1 MISLF
6 EVMCRCFKSITM
18 KKTIFLI
25 FCLISSIILKAQKA
39 FDEYLVDKNFIP
51 FATHDEQTLPTSTAD
66 ASVTVNASNHVNK
79 VRQSIFGQNSVAW
92 QGNVNPTASREQHWK
107 NANFSL
113 LRFPGGNWS
122 NRFFWD
128 GNTPSS
134 IKTESAMNGD
144 IANLTSGTD
153 GWTLETDEFPD
164 LLTHTGA
171 DGIVCV
177 NVGYAFYGTDA
188 DPVTTAADYAAAWVN
203 QYNVVQNLGIKY
215 WELGN
220 ENYGPWQAGFDLATP
235 QLYADA
241 CVIFAQKMKAVDP
254 TIKIGVVLYEGEGG
268 FNDTPQAK
276 DWNEVVLPTVE
287 DYADFLIIHHYPHP
301 ASNQNDISE
310 SAIYDAISVVD
321 ESMEML
327 HNQIETYTSKPG
339 DYYPVAT
346 TEFNMRAGIRNMSRT
361 NALFTT
367 MMLAEY
373 AKHDYGAVTQWDL
386 QNGFNTETG
395 DHGLVSSRDPFLDEG
410 SVNPEFYAFYYMD
423 KYFGDM
429 VVGSSSSD
437 GEIIT
442 YATTFATGELGLIV
456 VNKGATDKVVDLNLN
471 GYSSGTRMYW
481 HTVDGDDSD
490 FDRTVYVN
498 GVGPSKT
505 FVEGQSYT
513 SNKGSNDNTAV
524 ATAYEVNGVSGPQDY
539 ASINP
544 YSSLIPTGAI
554 KFDAPKYSVS
564 FIVFEGATTGCLT
577 PELGN
582 DVELC
587 RQTSIVLDGSVASSS
602 AIYSWSKD
610 GASIGDTPTIQASTA
625 GVYAVEV
632 EIAGCPTV
640 YDELTIT
647 SRLLDVTGD
656 TACVSG
662 ETVDLKV
669 IGESNVSWFD
679 QHEGGVL
686 LETGAD
692 YSPSITESTTFYVE
706 DNNVSVQQFG
716 KSVVDG
722 STYGNTGAG
731 AYDNDN
737 RTSVLTVE
745 QAFTLES
752 VTVFIQSSS
761 ADVVLNI
768 TGNGIDK
775 TFTFDGLTN
784 AGEGKHVL
792 SVGEELTPGT
802 YVLDLVGTTGGV
814 KIQYDNAGSQSLTG
828 IASFVTGGG
837 NTTWYGMFFDWEV
850 STGGSC
856 IRTPVEAVFY
866 SQPGCIT
873 GSSSV
878 LENELEIYPNP
889 TTGLVFLS
897 EEMPFV
903 VYDLMGVQLF
913 HGVSNTIVLS
923 ELSSG
928 VYLIQVG
935 NEMTRVIKQ

>member
-1 MISLF
+1 MLQRI
-6 EVMCRCFKSITM
+6 
-18 KKTIFLI
+18 
-25 FCLISSIILKAQKA
+25 IILSLLLSVSVSFSQKA

-51 FATHDEQTLPTSTAD
+51 FATHDEQTLPTGSSD

-144 IANLTSGTD
+144 IANLTSGTE

-254 TIKIGVVLYEGEGG
+254 SIKIGVVLYEGEGG
-268 FNDTPQAK
+268 FNNTPQAK
-276 DWNEVVLPTVE
+276 DWNETVLPTVE

-301 ASNQNDISE
+301 STNQNNISE

-327 HNQIETYTSKPG
+327 HNQIETYTSKSG
-339 DYYPVAT
+339 DYYPVAA

-429 VVGSSSSD
+429 VVGSSSND
-437 GEIIT
+437 DEIIT

-513 SNKGSNDNTAV
+513 SNKGSNDNTEV
-524 ATAYEVNGVSGPQDY
+524 ATAYEVNGVSGPQNY
-539 ASINP
+539 TTIKP

-587 RQTSIVLDGSVASSS
+587 QQTSVVLDGSVASPS

-610 GASIGDTPTIQASTA
+610 GASIGDTPTIEVSMS

-632 EIAGCPTV
+632 EISGCPLAT
-640 YDELTIT
+640 DMITIT
-647 SRLLDVTGD
+647 SSLIDVKSD

-662 ETVDLKV
+662 EQVELEILQTGDY
-669 IGESNVSWFD
+669 SWYD
-679 QHEGGVL
+679 QAEGGVA
-686 LETGAD
+686 LETGSI
-692 YSPSITESTTFYVE
+692 YSPAITTSTTYYVQ
-706 DNNVSVQQFG
+706 DNDVSVQQFG

-745 QAFTLES
+745 QAFKLES
-752 VTVFIQSSS
+752 VSIFVQSSS

-768 TGNGIDK
+768 VGNGLDK
-775 TFTFDGLTN
+775 TIEFNGLTN
-784 AGEGKHVL
+784 SGGGKHVL
-792 SVGEELTPGT
+792 AIGEDLTPGT

-814 KIQYDNAGSQSLTG
+814 KIQHDNAGSQSLTG
-828 IASFVTGGG
+828 MASFVTGGG

-856 IRTPVEAVFY
+856 IRTPVEAVFD

-873 GSSSV
+873 SLQSSAV
-878 LENELEIYPNP
+878 IDLGVYPNP
-889 TTGLVFLS
+889 T
-897 EEMPFV
+897 
-903 VYDLMGVQLF
+903 
-913 HGVSNTIVLS
+913 
-923 ELSSG
+923 SG
-928 VYLIQVG
+928 LIQFSNDIDYELLDALGNTLDIGRGTTLDMSGLASGTYFLKAVG
-935 NEMTRVIKQ
+935 TVHRVIKQ